1 MSSQSQNKP
10 QLPPPAQN
18 AQTVEGG
25 PTIQVTISRGRNRWT
40 LKMED
45 SEALDLVAHFRP
57 EESGSLAFERTG
69 WRAVHAAERIVG
81 SNISFTFEGL
91 SPHPD
96 AQP

>member
-1 MSSQSQNKP
+1 
-10 QLPPPAQN
+10 
-18 AQTVEGG
+18 
-25 PTIQVTISRGRNRWT
+25 
-40 LKMED
+40 MED
-45 SEALDLVAHFRP
+45 SEAFDLVAHFRP